1 MNTSASSAF
10 HKPLFSHDF
19 LAQELGADQFGAAEG
34 GEVREQGS
42 DNGAHDGLFS
52 KDEDEKD
59 ELNEKDRYDE
69 LFGASDSEDENEAA
83 KEGEAPGQSAN
94 TVEHDNLF
102 SDDENDEKDMKNNLF
117 LNGLHEDDNEG
128 TDTAIGS
135 PATKTNSPAFEGL
148 YFPTMGGP
156 ITNPPHLA
164 DPATYERAPTPEYI
178 PFPKTPVLHGFPDR
192 DRSVSPLGVKTPS
205 YSRSR
210 AESPLSPVSAS
221 ILKLASRSPPPT
233 PAIPARNVS
242 QSPTIINSPTTPS
255 TASSAH
261 SKLSAQAVSPAT
273 PAATPNPN
281 RSSVAKAPKAR
292 IPFPFKKK
300 SPSTPATGPEK
311 ASAFDQRDEQE
322 QKRPAIPTAVPLKN
336 ASDNEGKVNAPYHKG
351 AKLSAGPSTTSTST
365 STSARPAASPSA
377 QPKGPSANALFAHAT
392 VAARQI
398 SERDT
403 IQKPMASSARERTAQ
418 PVSTKRK
425 AEEPGSSSSPPKRR
439 KEEEAPRA
447 SSSRASTSTS
457 QASTSARTLTALP
470 ARRTTKLMEDPL
482 PLPSTSKV
490 EKRKRSRASEQDG
503 YNTHGAYSCR
513 MPVHSTSFKER
524 YTGGVPP
531 PKPSTVANL
540 EARMQ
545 KARAPRAPEPAVE
558 AAVPPKS
565 KKRKADH
572 DDDES
577 EPAPAKKTKR
587 VESHL
592 TLMSKKLRAM
602 NRRTR

>member
-10 HKPLFSHDF
+10 REPLFSHDF
-19 LAQELGADQFGAAEG
+19 LAQELGADQSGAVEG

-52 KDEDEKD
+52 EDKDEKD
-59 ELNEKDRYDE
+59 ESNAKDCYDD
-69 LFGASDSEDENEAA
+69 LFGAYDSGDENEAA
-83 KEGEAPGQSAN
+83 KEGEASEQGAN
-94 TVEHDNLF
+94 NVEHDNLF
-102 SDDENDEKDMKNNLF
+102 SDDENDEKDTNDLF

-128 TDTAIGS
+128 TDTAVGT

-148 YFPTMGGP
+148 SFPTMGGP

-164 DPATYERAPTPEYI
+164 DPATYDRAPTPEYI
-178 PFPKTPVLHGFPDR
+178 PFPKRPVLHGFPDR

-221 ILKLASRSPPPT
+221 ILKLASRSPSPPLAVPT
-233 PAIPARNVS
+233 RNVS

-255 TASSAH
+255 TASYSH
-261 SKLSAQAVSPAT
+261 PKVNEQAISLAT

-300 SPSTPATGPEK
+300 SSFSPATVPEK
-311 ASAFDQRDEQE
+311 ALAFDQCDEQE
-322 QKRPAIPTAVPLKN
+322 QKRPAIPTAAHLKN
-336 ASDNEGKVNAPYHKG
+336 ASDGREKANAPYYKG
-351 AKLSAGPSTTSTST
+351 SMLPPGPTTSSAST
-365 STSARPAASPSA
+365 STSARTTASTAA

-398 SERDT
+398 SERAT

-425 AEEPGSSSSPPKRR
+425 AEEPGSGGSPPKKR
-439 KEEEAPRA
+439 KEDEAPRA
-447 SSSRASTSTS
+447 SSSRSSTSTS
-457 QASTSARTLTALP
+457 QPSTSARTLTTQP

-565 KKRKADH
+565 KKRKADD

-602 NRRTR
+602 NRRR

>member
-1 MNTSASSAF
+1 MNTSASSASRE
-10 HKPLFSHDF
+10 PLFSHDF
-19 LAQELGADQFGAAEG
+19 LAQELGADQFGAVEG

-52 KDEDEKD
+52 EDKDEKD
-59 ELNEKDRYDE
+59 DPNAKDCYDD
-69 LFGASDSEDENEAA
+69 LFGAYDSGDENEAA
-83 KEGEAPGQSAN
+83 KEGEASEQGAN
-94 TVEHDNLF
+94 NVEHDNLF
-102 SDDENDEKDMKNNLF
+102 SDDENDEKDTKNDLF

-128 TDTAIGS
+128 TNTAVGT

-242 QSPTIINSPTTPS
+242 HSPTIINSPTTPS
-255 TASSAH
+255 TASYSRP
-261 SKLSAQAVSPAT
+261 KVNAQAVSPAT

-300 SPSTPATGPEK
+300 SPSTPATGPER
-311 ASAFDQRDEQE
+311 ASAFDQRDEE
-322 QKRPAIPTAVPLKN
+322 DQKRPAIPTAAPLKN

-351 AKLSAGPSTTSTST
+351 AMLPAGPFTTSTST
-365 STSARPAASPSA
+365 STSTRPAASPSA

-398 SERDT
+398 SERAT

-425 AEEPGSSSSPPKRR
+425 AEESGSGGSPPKRR
-439 KEEEAPRA
+439 KEDEAPRA

-457 QASTSARTLTALP
+457 QASTSARTLTAQP

-513 MPVHSTSFKER
+513 MPVHTSSFKER

-545 KARAPRAPEPAVE
+545 KVRAPRAPEPAVE

-565 KKRKADH
+565 KKRKADD

-577 EPAPAKKTKR
+577 EPGPAKKTKR

-602 NRRTR
+602 NRRR

>member
-10 HKPLFSHDF
+10 HEPLFSHDF
-19 LAQELGADQFGAAEG
+19 LAQELGADQFGAVEG

-52 KDEDEKD
+52 EDEDEKD
-59 ELNEKDRYDE
+59 EPNEKDRYDE
-69 LFGASDSEDENEAA
+69 LFGASDSEDENEVAR
-83 KEGEAPGQSAN
+83 EGEAPEQSAN
-94 TVEHDNLF
+94 NEEYDNLF
-102 SDDENDEKDMKNNLF
+102 SDDENDEKDTKNNLF

-128 TDTAIGS
+128 TDTAVGT

-178 PFPKTPVLHGFPDR
+178 PFPKTPVLHEFPDR
-192 DRSVSPLGVKTPS
+192 DRSVSPLRVKTPS

-221 ILKLASRSPPPT
+221 ISKLASRSPPPT

-255 TASSAH
+255 TASYSH
-261 SKLSAQAVSPAT
+261 PKVNAQAVSPAT

-292 IPFPFKKK
+292 ILFPFMKK
-300 SPSTPATGPEK
+300 SPSTPAPGPEK
-311 ASAFDQRDEQE
+311 ALALDQRDEQE
-322 QKRPAIPTAVPLKN
+322 QKRPARPTAAHLKN
-336 ASDNEGKVNAPYHKG
+336 ASDDEGKVNAPYHKG
-351 AKLSAGPSTTSTST
+351 AMLPAGPSTTSTST

-377 QPKGPSANALFAHAT
+377 RPKGPSANALFAHAT

-398 SERDT
+398 SERAT

-425 AEEPGSSSSPPKRR
+425 AEESGSGGSPPKRR

-447 SSSRASTSTS
+447 SSSRSSTSAS
-457 QASTSARTLTALP
+457 QASTSARTSTAQP

-490 EKRKRSRASEQDG
+490 EKRKRSRASEQDD

-545 KARAPRAPEPAVE
+545 KARAPKAPEPAVE
-558 AAVPPKS
+558 ADVPPKS
-565 KKRKADH
+565 KKRKADD

-602 NRRTR
+602 NRRR

>member
-300 SPSTPATGPEK
+300 SPSTPAPGPEK
-311 ASAFDQRDEQE
+311 ALALDQRDEQE
-322 QKRPAIPTAVPLKN
+322 QKRPARPTAAHLKN
-336 ASDNEGKVNAPYHKG
+336 ASDDEGKVNAPYHKG
-351 AKLSAGPSTTSTST
+351 AMLPAGPSTTSTST

-377 QPKGPSANALFAHAT
+377 RPKGPSANALFAHAT
-392 VAARQI
+392 VVARQI
-398 SERDT
+398 SERAT

-425 AEEPGSSSSPPKRR
+425 AEESGSGGSPPKRR

-447 SSSRASTSTS
+447 SSSRSSTSAS
-457 QASTSARTLTALP
+457 QASTSARTSTAQP

-490 EKRKRSRASEQDG
+490 EKRKRSRASEQDD

-545 KARAPRAPEPAVE
+545 KARAPKAPEPAVE
-558 AAVPPKS
+558 ADVPPKS
-565 KKRKADH
+565 KKRKADD

-602 NRRTR
+602 NRRR